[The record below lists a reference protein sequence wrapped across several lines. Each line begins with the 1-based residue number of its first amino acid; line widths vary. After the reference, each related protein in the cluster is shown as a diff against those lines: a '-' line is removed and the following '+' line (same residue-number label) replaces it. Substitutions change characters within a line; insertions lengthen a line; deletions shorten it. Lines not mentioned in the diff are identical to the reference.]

1 MKNNQNSQTNSQN
14 QESSLLKNDTSN
26 SHRQAEVINIQNQEN
41 QTNKITIFQS
51 QSPTDTNLIKV
62 EKEKKENENTE
73 NKIEPS
79 NEENISCFKKLIS
92 HFKEG
97 TMVNSVFNMSI
108 ISLGTGVL
116 AIPSKVQYMSL
127 VFTPIYVILAGI
139 ANLVSLLM
147 ISAVVEKTGILDFF
161 QATYEILGKVY
172 ARILNVFIIIYY
184 YCIVIL
190 FQVIIYK
197 LLGGVVNDIGDYGYE
212 SLNDFVEK
220 SFWKKYSYKFL
231 VCYGINLVLILPFCL
246 RKNMG
251 QMKAPTYIG
260 VISLAFVVLIVICQ
274 SPSFIKHYYDKIYI
288 KDDKSTH
295 LNVYD
300 LSVGCNKELNIIRP
314 FVTLFFA
321 YASQIAVFPIINT
334 VKDRTK
340 KKVDKVFY
348 LSSIIDGCIYIVIG
362 ILGYLTQPIDT
373 PALIIERKSIYKHDT
388 FMIIARILLILTVLG
403 KIAPIYNSARVTII
417 SSCGYDINNYST
429 FLNCVITIPLIL
441 CSTLIGILYQYIGD
455 YIDFLGSFCSIAL
468 CFAIPGMMY
477 IKTNDYPKYH
487 WKNILTVIYIIVFS
501 ILCCIAG
508 AYTIRD
514 IVKNSK

>member
-1 MKNNQNSQTNSQN
+1 MEIDSNPLLNSKNNENTDSKT
-14 QESSLLKNDTSN
+14 EI
-26 SHRQAEVINIQNQEN
+26 INISNQQN
-41 QTNKITIFQS
+41 QTNKIIMHKS
-51 QSPTDTNLIKV
+51 QSPNKSIRIEI
-62 EKEKKENENTE
+62 EKNENKNVSL
-73 NKIEPS
+73 NK
-79 NEENISCFKKLIS
+79 ENISHFKKILS

-116 AIPSKVQYMSL
+116 AIPIKVQYMSL

-147 ISAVVEKTGILDFF
+147 ISAVVDKTGILDFF

-172 ARILNVFIIIYY
+172 ARILNVVIIIYSY
-184 YCIVIL
+184 GLVIL

-212 SLNDFVEK
+212 SLNDFIEK
-220 SFWKKYSYKFL
+220 SFWKKYSYKFII
-231 VCYGINLVLILPFCL
+231 CYGINLLLILPFCL
-246 RKNMG
+246 KKNMSE
-251 QMKAPTYIG
+251 MKLLTYIG
-260 VISLAFVVLIVICQ
+260 VISLVFVVLIIICQ
-274 SPSFIKHYYDKIYI
+274 SPFYIKHYYDEIY
-288 KDDKSTH
+288 KKNDKNTY
-295 LNVYD
+295 LNIYD
-300 LSVGCNKELNIIRP
+300 LSKGWDKELNLIRP
-314 FVTLFFA
+314 FITLFFA

-340 KKVDKVFY
+340 KKVDKIFY
-348 LSSIIDGCIYIVIG
+348 LSSIIDGSIYIIIG

-373 PALIIERKSIYKHDT
+373 PDLIIERKSIFKNDY

-429 FLNCVITIPLIL
+429 FLNCIITIPLIL

-501 ILCCIAG
+501 ILCCIA
-508 AYTIRD
+508 APYTIRD

>member
-1 MKNNQNSQTNSQN
+1 MEIDSNPLLNSKNNENTDSKT
-14 QESSLLKNDTSN
+14 EI
-26 SHRQAEVINIQNQEN
+26 INISNQQN
-41 QTNKITIFQS
+41 QTNKIIMHKS
-51 QSPTDTNLIKV
+51 QSPNKSIIIEI
-62 EKEKKENENTE
+62 EKNENKNVPL
-73 NKIEPS
+73 NK
-79 NEENISCFKKLIS
+79 ENISYFKKILS

-116 AIPSKVQYMSL
+116 AIPIKVQYMSL

-139 ANLVSLLM
+139 ANLVSLLR
-147 ISAVVEKTGILDFF
+147 ISAVVDKTGILDFF

-172 ARILNVFIIIYY
+172 ARILNVVIIIYSY
-184 YCIVIL
+184 GLVIL

-212 SLNDFVEK
+212 SLNDFIEK
-220 SFWKKYSYKFL
+220 SFWKKYSYKFII
-231 VCYGINLVLILPFCL
+231 CYGINLLLILPFCL
-246 RKNMG
+246 KKNMSE
-251 QMKAPTYIG
+251 MKLLTYIG
-260 VISLAFVVLIVICQ
+260 VISLVFVVLIIICQ
-274 SPSFIKHYYDKIYI
+274 SPFYIKHYYDEIYE
-288 KDDKSTH
+288 KDDKNTY
-295 LNVYD
+295 LNIYD
-300 LSVGCNKELNIIRP
+300 LSKGWDKELNLIRP
-314 FVTLFFA
+314 FITLFFA

-340 KKVDKVFY
+340 KKVDKIFY
-348 LSSIIDGCIYIVIG
+348 LSSIIDGSIYIIIG

-373 PALIIERKSIYKHDT
+373 PDLIIERKSIFKNDY

>member
-1 MKNNQNSQTNSQN
+1 MDINPNSQTNSQN
-14 QESSLLKNDTSN
+14 QESSILKNDISN
-26 SHRQAEVINIQNQEN
+26 SNPQAEVINVPNHEN

-51 QSPTDTNLIKV
+51 QLPTDTNLIKV
-62 EKEKKENENTE
+62 EKDKKEETE
-73 NKIEPS
+73 NKNES
-79 NEENISCFKKLIS
+79 TNEELKNVSCFKKLIAQ
-92 HFKEG
+92 FKEG
-97 TMVNSVFNMSI
+97 TMVNAVFNISI
-108 ISLGTGVL
+108 ISLGTGIL
-116 AIPSKVQYMSL
+116 AIPVKVQYMTL

-147 ISAVVEKTGILDFF
+147 ISSVVNKTGLVDFY
-161 QATYEILGKVY
+161 QATLEILGKIY
-172 ARILNVFIIIYY
+172 ARILNIVIIIYSY
-184 YCIVIL
+184 GLVIL
-190 FQVIIYK
+190 FQIIIYK
-197 LLGGVVNDIGDYGYE
+197 LLGGVVNDIGKYDYE

-260 VISLAFVVLIVICQ
+260 VVSLAFVVLIIICQ
-274 SPSFIKHYYDKIYI
+274 SPYFIKHYYNEIY
-288 KDDKSTH
+288 KEDDKDTH

-300 LSVGCNKELNIIRP
+300 LSKGCNKELNIIRP

-340 KKVDKVFY
+340 KKINKVFY
-348 LSSIIDGCIYIVIG
+348 LSSIIDGSIYIVIG

-373 PALIIERKSIYKHDT
+373 PDLIIERKSIFDHDY

-417 SSCGYDINNYST
+417 SSCGYDIDNYST

-441 CSTLIGILYQYIGD
+441 VSTLIGIVYPHIGD

-487 WKNILTVIYIIVFS
+487 WINVLAVIYIVVFS

-508 AYTIRD
+508 GYTIRD
-514 IVKNSK
+514 IIKNA

>member
-1 MKNNQNSQTNSQN
+1 MEIDSNPLLNSKNNENTDSKT
-14 QESSLLKNDTSN
+14 EI
-26 SHRQAEVINIQNQEN
+26 INISNQQN
-41 QTNKITIFQS
+41 QTNKIIMHQS
-51 QSPTDTNLIKV
+51 QSPNKSIRIEI
-62 EKEKKENENTE
+62 EKNENKNVPL
-73 NKIEPS
+73 NK
-79 NEENISCFKKLIS
+79 ENISYFKKILS

-116 AIPSKVQYMSL
+116 AIPIKVQYMSL

-147 ISAVVEKTGILDFF
+147 ISAVVDKTGILDFF

-172 ARILNVFIIIYY
+172 ARILNVVIIIYSY
-184 YCIVIL
+184 GLVIL

-212 SLNDFVEK
+212 SLNDFIEK
-220 SFWKKYSYKFL
+220 SFWKKYSYKFII
-231 VCYGINLVLILPFCL
+231 CYGINLLLILPFCL
-246 RKNMG
+246 KKNMSE
-251 QMKAPTYIG
+251 MKLLTYIG
-260 VISLAFVVLIVICQ
+260 VISLVFVVLIIICQ
-274 SPSFIKHYYDKIYI
+274 SPFYIKHYYDEIYK
-288 KDDKSTH
+288 KDDKNTY
-295 LNVYD
+295 LNIYD
-300 LSVGCNKELNIIRP
+300 LSKGWDKELNLIRP
-314 FVTLFFA
+314 FITLFFA

-340 KKVDKVFY
+340 KKVDKIFY
-348 LSSIIDGCIYIVIG
+348 LSSIIDGSIYIIIG

-373 PALIIERKSIYKHDT
+373 PDLIIERKSIFKNDY